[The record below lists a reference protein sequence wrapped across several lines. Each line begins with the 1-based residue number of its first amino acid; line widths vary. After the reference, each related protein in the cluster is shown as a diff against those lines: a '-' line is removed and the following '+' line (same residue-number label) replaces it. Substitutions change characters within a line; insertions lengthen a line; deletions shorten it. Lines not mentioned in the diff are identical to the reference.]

1 LSEDNNVTPMVAQY
15 LEVKKAHKDCLLLY
29 RLGDFYELF
38 YEDAQTAAKIL
49 DLVLTKRQDMPMCG
63 IPYHALDSYIGRL
76 IRAGYKVAIAEQM
89 ETPEAAKARG
99 AKSVVKREVIR
110 IITPGTINDENLL
123 ESAQSNFLFSLNVS
137 LGKIFAAWVDISTG
151 DFFAQEVLGDIAALV
166 CTINPKEILLSDELD
181 SQISSQLK
189 PFANLVSF
197 VAASHYTHNLG
208 LQRIQKIWPHSPS
221 LEVGMV
227 GVISSLLGYIE
238 LTQVGKLP
246 ILKPIK
252 VIAQN
257 DLLFIDASTR
267 KSLELVS
274 DSKEN
279 KKFSLQNALDM
290 TASALGS
297 RLLANYVSTP
307 LACALKINERLE
319 AVDLFVQNAQ
329 GLSQLREVL
338 KSFPDLERA
347 LSRISMRRAN
357 PRDLAAIRDGLALV
371 PKLKLLMLQ
380 TLAKNNLEE
389 ISYFKNLDIE
399 LASENEIFEE
409 LKRALLPDLPL
420 TAREGG
426 VIAAGYNAQLDEFKN
441 LSSGGAKMMADLQA
455 KYMQK
460 TGVNL
465 LRIKYNNII
474 GYFIE
479 VPPKSA
485 QALLEDTFF
494 IHRQTMVSGIRFTTS
509 ELKELEGQVIS
520 AQSRALNLEL
530 EIFNNLCEKIN
541 GKASE
546 IYQLAQMVAKID
558 VASALA
564 LVAQTYNYVRPI
576 VDDSV
581 AFEIRAGRH
590 PVVEQALKKE
600 GAKAFITND
609 CKLNENDEINSK
621 LWLITGPNM
630 AGKSTFL
637 RGNAL
642 IAIMAHIGSFVP
654 ADYAH
659 IGVIDK
665 LFSRVGSGDD
675 LAQGRSTFMVE
686 MQELAGILNNAGER
700 SFIILDEIG
709 RGTSTYDGMSI
720 AWSAIEY
727 LHDVNKSRVLV
738 STHYHELT
746 ELANKLNQLS
756 LHTMQVQEYGS
767 DVVFLH
773 KIGAGVADRSYG
785 IHVAR
790 LAGLPSAVNARAQEI
805 LDLLETS
812 AKSGKMA
819 KLAENLPLFDFSKP
833 EVRKPD
839 YTELVAL
846 LKSIQPDDLSPKE
859 ALSALYELKK
869 SLK

>member
-1 LSEDNNVTPMVAQY
+1 
-15 LEVKKAHKDCLLLY
+15 
-29 RLGDFYELF
+29 
-38 YEDAQTAAKIL
+38 
-49 DLVLTKRQDMPMCG
+49 
-63 IPYHALDSYIGRL
+63 
-76 IRAGYKVAIAEQM
+76 
-89 ETPEAAKARG
+89 
-99 AKSVVKREVIR
+99 
-110 IITPGTINDENLL
+110 
-123 ESAQSNFLFSLNVS
+123 
-137 LGKIFAAWVDISTG
+137 
-151 DFFAQEVLGDIAALV
+151 
-166 CTINPKEILLSDELD
+166 
-181 SQISSQLK
+181 
-189 PFANLVSF
+189 
-197 VAASHYTHNLG
+197 
-208 LQRIQKIWPHSPS
+208 
-221 LEVGMV
+221 
-227 GVISSLLGYIE
+227 
-238 LTQVGKLP
+238 
-246 ILKPIK
+246 
-252 VIAQN
+252 
-257 DLLFIDASTR
+257 
-267 KSLELVS
+267 
-274 DSKEN
+274 
-279 KKFSLQNALDM
+279 
-290 TASALGS
+290 
-297 RLLANYVSTP
+297 
-307 LACALKINERLE
+307 
-319 AVDLFVQNAQ
+319 
-329 GLSQLREVL
+329 
-338 KSFPDLERA
+338 
-347 LSRISMRRAN
+347 MRRAN

-371 PKLKLLMLQ
+371 PNLKQLMLK
-380 TLAKNNLEE
+380 TLEKNNLEE

-426 VIAAGYNAQLDEFKN
+426 VIASGYSAQLDEFKN
-441 LSSGGAKMMADLQA
+441 LSNGGAKMMADLQA

-541 GKASE
+541 SKASE
-546 IYQLAQMVAKID
+546 IYKLAQMVAKID

-576 VDDSV
+576 VDGST

-609 CKLNENDEINSK
+609 CKLDENDEVNSK

-686 MQELAGILNNAGER
+686 MQELACILNNASER

-709 RGTSTYDGMSI
+709 RGTSTYDGMSL
-720 AWSAIEY
+720 AWSSIEY
-727 LHDVNKSRVLV
+727 LHNVNKSRVLV

-767 DVVFLH
+767 EVVFLH
-773 KIGAGVADRSYG
+773 KIGAGAADRSYG

-819 KLAENLPLFDFSKP
+819 KLSENLSLFDFSKP